1 MPGSRGG
8 GGPSAGSLAGAE
20 SQGRAEHLA
29 GAFSLAH
36 WDSSAAARS
45 PSPLPKPSLAATE
58 PLAVRVARCWV
69 EPLAAAETLAGR
81 ELLAR
86 HGAPRRPRGAAHP
99 PRSSSLATRSRSS
112 LLATGW
118 TRSPPGR
125 AAVTN

>member
-1 MPGSRGG
+1 MHLYFRKVRKKKKITHGG
-8 GGPSAGSLAGAE
+8 G
-20 SQGRAEHLA
+20 
-29 GAFSLAH
+29 FSLAH
-36 WDSSAAARS
+36 WDSSAAAHTSR
-45 PSPLPKPSLAATE
+45 LDAEL
-58 PLAVRVARCWV
+58 
-69 EPLAAAETLAGR
+69 LAAAETLAGR

-99 PRSSSLATRSRSS
+99 LRSSSLATRSRPS